1 LKSATATIIINAMV
15 FDGTGTDPVRAD
27 VLVRDGHIV
36 AVADHLTRSDLG
48 DDQVVD
54 GTGATLIPGL
64 IDGHAHLGFGSTTD
78 HLSDRREPHEEKT
91 LLIAHA
97 GEVLLSSGFTSAYSG
112 GNRLPAAE
120 VAVRKAFGEGWLPGP
135 RLRACSWEGSVGML
149 KPGQY
154 SFPGVADRA
163 PDPDGVSRFVHEMA
177 DLGVDIVKLSLS
189 GESAVV
195 QGTSRVLQ
203 FTESEVAAA
212 GVAARER
219 GVWLTAH
226 AHSAEAIKLAVRHG
240 VRAIYH
246 ATFADEEA
254 IDALAE
260 ARARIFVA
268 PTPGIIWAHLHDE
281 THPPEPGMEV
291 AETAA
296 SVKVVAAELK
306 ARGVRLVPGGD
317 YGFTFNPVGLNARDL
332 RLFVDWFGFTP
343 AEALRAATCHG
354 GQLMGMPDSLG
365 VIKAGYLADLL
376 LVDGDPLDDI
386 GILADPANISMIMRD
401 GRRHKLDAARQ
412 VQRRTLSR
420 Q

>member
-1 LKSATATIIINAMV
+1 VKSADTIIVNASV
-15 FDGTGTDPVRAD
+15 FDGTGADPVRAD
-27 VLVRDGHIV
+27 VLVRDGRIA
-36 AVADHLTRSDLG
+36 AVGDSLSRSDAADAQL
-48 DDQVVD
+48 VD
-54 GTGATLIPGL
+54 GAGATLIPGL

-78 HLSDRREPHEEKT
+78 HLSDRREAVEERT

-97 GEVLLSSGFTSAYSG
+97 GEVLLNSGFTSAYSG

-120 VAVRKAFGEGWLPGP
+120 VAARKAFGEGWLPGP

-149 KPGQY
+149 EPGLY
-154 SFPGVADRA
+154 SFPGVDDRA

-195 QGTSRVLQ
+195 HGTSRVLQ

-212 GVAARER
+212 GAAAAER

-246 ATFADEEA
+246 ATFADSEA

-260 ARARIFVA
+260 ARDRVFVA
-268 PTPGIIWAHLHDE
+268 PTPGIIWAHLHDQS
-281 THPPEPGMEV
+281 HPPEPGMEV
-291 AETAA
+291 TETAA

-317 YGFTFNPVGLNARDL
+317 YGFAFNPIGLNARDL
-332 RLFVDWFGFTP
+332 RLFVEWFGFTP
-343 AEALRAATCHG
+343 AEALRAATQYG

-365 VIKAGYLADLL
+365 LIRPGYLADLL
-376 LVDGDPLDDI
+376 LVEGDPLDDI
-386 GILADPANISMIMRD
+386 SILTDRDNISMIMRE
-401 GRRHKLDAARQ
+401 GRLHKLEAD
-412 VQRRTLSR
+412 RRAQQHALSR
-420 Q
+420 

>member
-1 LKSATATIIINAMV
+1 VKSAATIIVNALV
-15 FDGTGTDPVRAD
+15 FDGTGADPVQAD
-27 VLVRDGHIV
+27 VLVREGRIA
-36 AVADHLTRSDLG
+36 AVGDSLSRSDIG
-48 DDQVVD
+48 DAQLVD
-54 GTGATLIPGL
+54 GAGATLIPGL

-78 HLSDRREPHEEKT
+78 HLSDRREPVEERT

-97 GEVLLSSGFTSAYSG
+97 GQVLLDSGFTSAYSG

-120 VAVRKAFGEGWLPGP
+120 VAARKAFGEGWLPGP

-149 KPGQY
+149 EPGHY
-154 SFPGVADRA
+154 SFPGVGDRA
-163 PDPDGVSRFVHEMA
+163 PDPGGVSRFVHEMA

-195 QGTSRVLQ
+195 HGTSRVLQ

-212 GVAARER
+212 GAAAAER

-246 ATFADEEA
+246 ATFADSEA
-254 IDALAE
+254 IDALAQ
-260 ARARIFVA
+260 ARDRVFVA
-268 PTPGIIWAHLHDE
+268 PTPGIIWAHLHDQS
-281 THPPEPGMEV
+281 HPPEAGMEV
-291 AETAA
+291 SETAA

-317 YGFTFNPVGLNARDL
+317 YGFAFNPIGLNARDL
-332 RLFVDWFGFTP
+332 RLFVEWFGFTP
-343 AEALRAATCHG
+343 AEALRAATQYG

-365 VIKAGYLADLL
+365 LIRPGYLADLL
-376 LVDGDPLDDI
+376 LVEGDPLDDI
-386 GILADPANISMIMRD
+386 GVLTDRDNISMIMRD
-401 GRRHKLDAARQ
+401 GRLHKLDAG
-412 VQRRTLSR
+412 RRAQQHALSR
-420 Q
+420 

>member
-1 LKSATATIIINAMV
+1 VKSAATIIVNALV
-15 FDGTGTDPVRAD
+15 FDGTGADPVQAD
-27 VLVRDGHIV
+27 VLVREGRIA
-36 AVADHLTRSDLG
+36 AVGDSLSRSDAADAQL
-48 DDQVVD
+48 VD
-54 GTGATLIPGL
+54 VAGATLIPGL

-78 HLSDRREPHEEKT
+78 HLSDRREAVEERT

-97 GEVLLSSGFTSAYSG
+97 GEVLLDSGFTSAYSG

-120 VAVRKAFGEGWLPGP
+120 VAARKAFGEGWLPGP

-149 KPGQY
+149 EPGQY
-154 SFPGVADRA
+154 SFPGVDDRA
-163 PDPDGVSRFVHEMA
+163 PDPAGVSRFVHEMA

-195 QGTSRVLQ
+195 QGTSRILQ

-212 GVAARER
+212 GAAAAER

-246 ATFADEEA
+246 ATFADSEA
-254 IDALAE
+254 IDALAQ
-260 ARARIFVA
+260 ARDRVFVA
-268 PTPGIIWAHLHDE
+268 PTPGIIWAHLHDQ

-291 AETAA
+291 TETAA

-317 YGFTFNPVGLNARDL
+317 YGFAFNPIGLNARDL
-332 RLFVDWFGFTP
+332 RLFVEWFGFTP
-343 AEALRAATCHG
+343 AEALRAATQYG

-365 VIKAGYLADLL
+365 LIRPGYLADLL
-376 LVDGDPLDDI
+376 LVEGDPLDDI
-386 GILADPANISMIMRD
+386 GVLTDRDNISMIMRD
-401 GRRHKLDAARQ
+401 GRLRKLDAG
-412 VQRRTLSR
+412 RRAQQHALSR
-420 Q
+420 